1 MMVYLTI
8 LLILQNRILNCSL
21 NDAIIVVPYKPF
33 TSPMDAMEN
42 EKKGRGLAIIR
53 LFIYVNINLILI
65 PDR

>member
-1 MMVYLTI
+1 MMVYLMI

-42 EKKGRGLAIIR
+42 EKKGRGLALLDY
-53 LFIYVNINLILI
+53 LFM
-65 PDR
+65 